1 MSWIELTFGTALLL
15 VLVAIAR
22 IDLKTLT
29 IPDALNAL
37 LAVLGLAWSWQASGG
52 FPVQSVL
59 FAAAMLAAMWL
70 VRFVFRLARGAQGLG
85 LGDVKMAGASALWF
99 SPWNAPAF
107 LFFSA
112 ISALVFV
119 AAGRSVTGRLDTKA
133 RVPFGPF
140 LGVGLF
146 ATWLLERSGLP
157 SFIPQGGY

>member
-1 MSWIELTFGTALLL
+1 MSWVDLAFGTALLL
-15 VLVAIAR
+15 VLASIAR
-22 IDLKTLT
+22 IDLESLT
-29 IPDALNAL
+29 IPDGLNAL
-37 LAVLGLAWSWQASGG
+37 LAALGLAWSWIDTGS
-52 FPVQSVL
+52 FPFAAVL
-59 FAAAMLAAMWL
+59 FGVAMLSAMWL
-70 VRFVFRLARGAQGLG
+70 VRIGFRLARGIDGLG
-85 LGDVKMAGASALWF
+85 LGDVKMAGAAALWY

-112 ISALVFV
+112 ISALLFL
-119 AAGRSVTGRLDTKA
+119 AARRSVTGRLDTNA